1 MKASKTPNQPF
12 RYLLQSAGTSPTEVW
27 RQAYV
32 VYFQPL
38 DWYVVGA
45 FDEADLE
52 EPGKI
57 LVRKAMVFTAVAL
70 MIGLALAYIIATKVS
85 RPLSQ
90 LAGYAK
96 NLPSREFRSEPD
108 PAVEGLSR
116 RADEV
121 GRLAE
126 AFLFMQ
132 KMLQEYLD
140 HLK

>member
-1 MKASKTPNQPF
+1 MTGGARTPDQPF
-12 RYLLQSAGTSPTEVW
+12 RYLLQSAGTNPTEVW

-32 VYFQPL
+32 VYFESL

-52 EPGKI
+52 KPGKI
-57 LVRKAMVFTAVAL
+57 LVRKAMVFTVVAL
-70 MIGLALAYIIATKVS
+70 MIGLALAYIIAAKVS

-116 RADEV
+116 RGDEV

-126 AFLFMQ
+126 AFLFI
-132 KMLQEYLD
+132 ED
-140 HLK
+140 ASGIS